1 MRKNDQISSVPLR
14 KGCLKLRLK
23 SQDALLCMSVHKST
37 LGKLLT
43 SSWSSICSFSFS
55 ISWLCWLISSS
66 WLDKNM
72 SLLNYLMLCPWFQ
85 TGKAQRKDIVTEMGL
100 KGNQEKFYI
109 GWRRDVY
116 LIIKL
121 LVEFADLL
129 LILMPLLIRDPDD
142 DGGVVIINGCLITSV
157 RYHLLLITQLLCFWD
172 ILT

>member
-1 MRKNDQISSVPLR
+1 MH
-14 KGCLKLRLK
+14 
-23 SQDALLCMSVHKST
+23 VHKGT

-55 ISWLCWLISSS
+55 INWLCWLISSS

-72 SLLNYLMLCPWFQ
+72 SLLTTWCCVHGSDRQGTKKRHCDWDGVKSNPGEVYM
-85 TGKAQRKDIVTEMGL
+85 
-100 KGNQEKFYI
+100 
-109 GWRRDVY
+109 GWRRDLY
-116 LIIKL
+116 LVIQL

-129 LILMPLLIRDPDD
+129 LILMPLLIGDPDD
-142 DGGVVIINGCLITSV
+142 DGGVVIINRCLITSI